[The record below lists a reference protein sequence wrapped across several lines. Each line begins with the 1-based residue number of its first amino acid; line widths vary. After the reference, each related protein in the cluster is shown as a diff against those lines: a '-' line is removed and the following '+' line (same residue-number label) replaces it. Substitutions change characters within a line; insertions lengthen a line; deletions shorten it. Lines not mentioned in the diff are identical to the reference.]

1 MASLG
6 EQSEALV
13 KGGFSNEEIKNW
25 KQEKIFELEQGGFE
39 TEEIL
44 KEFGYQ
50 PIDKG
55 PIKKIWDNI
64 ITLGKEEKKSTYEKL
79 LEVEKNEPDN
89 ISLKEKLVGETF
101 EFEKYWNRGFNMGII
116 DLIQN
121 YHQLPGNSGTG
132 LPEGYVAEPF
142 EDTGIIERNIQ
153 NLAVITKDLPVYLT
167 GALLTNLLTFGRAGK
182 TVTAAGTGFF
192 AGSIR
197 ETYLNMLQSGQVHS
211 WSEFW
216 DIYTKEGVKAGGK
229 EAIQLGS
236 AVGLGGFGKNFL
248 SKLLLRVAGFE
259 GSGAI
264 IEQELPS
271 KDQLIDSAIL
281 FGVFGL
287 AESSGAKVVNTI
299 KKTNNNAIDIATDY
313 IADKTVVE
321 DLSSKNIA
329 IPRTYEKP
337 KKQIII
343 KEDNFKKDIK
353 LETEAE
359 NTILNK
365 IKFAK
370 EEIAEPGKKN
380 KLIQGFI
387 DRLHPIYRMV
397 RQVDKTK
404 SRTGKLSVY
413 ERFRTL
419 VGMEHRAGHF
429 IEIGT
434 LDKNLKQNG
443 KSFKEILKPIGKDK
457 KAYLEFNT
465 YKVAKRII
473 ELQKRGIDH
482 GFDIK
487 AAREVVNNK
496 KLIEKYEQI
505 SKEFDA
511 YNLRVLRYA
520 KDKGLITEDAFN
532 AIVEANKNYVP
543 FSRVMDAVKGEV
555 GYTKNVSNPL
565 KRIKGSQKDI
575 IDPIETVYSNTFHI
589 IKLAERNAALI
600 EFFDFVAKNQKLFP
614 DIKKSLKTRQIK
626 IERKELEQIL
636 DSTSKNFIS
645 DKAVENFK
653 VFRKEYLEPTETQVG
668 VIRNGKFEVYEV
680 GKELAQALKDFDPKS
695 LGDITKMF
703 RLNAPARWLRAGATA
718 SPDFVFANIFR
729 DTVSAAVFSKYGFVP
744 LWSSLEGAITLAL
757 GKSGLS
763 RNSKEIYN
771 KWLRSGGMQSTLIS
785 IDRNIFDKPAFEILN
800 RGPMRNLLKTPLEY
814 LRLISEFAEN
824 MTRVSE
830 FRRTYLK
837 SKKKGMTEKE
847 AIERGGFESRDVT
860 IDYAKM
866 GLYMKGLNQVAAFY
880 NARVQG
886 YTKIYEAFRDRPGRA
901 MTMITASIILPSIY
915 FWFANKDNEVYQRQE
930 EWVKTNYWII
940 VKDGV
945 PYRISKPF
953 DLGVVF
959 GTGTEQ
965 LLDWLNTE
973 HPDELNDFLY
983 DFGISQLKNLNPTP
997 TYAMPFLEML
1007 FEKSFFTGKPL
1018 VPDYMDKQLLSKY
1031 QYTTYTSEVAKSI
1044 SRAINIM
1051 VGDHTKLDSPIV
1063 IDNFIRAWTGSLGR
1077 FVIQLTDK
1085 GLVEFGIIDDPIK
1098 PTDSLTIIPGIRAFN
1113 VRDPSGGSEFITD
1126 FYKELKK
1133 IEKEIGSIIIL
1144 EKRGENAEALKLR
1157 EKINMKNK
1165 NVLQLLSIR
1174 DAISS
1179 INYTIRNIH
1188 NTKKYTADEKRELI
1202 DIHYLLM
1209 IETAKRGLD
1218 YMNLKVDKENE
1229 R

>member
-1 MASLG
+1 MSSLA
-6 EQSEALV
+6 EQNETLI
-13 KGGFSNEEIKNW
+13 KGGFSQKEISNW
-25 KQEKIFELEQGGFE
+25 KQEKIFSLEQGGYE
-39 TEEIL
+39 QEEIL

-50 PIDKG
+50 PIERG
-55 PIKKIWDNI
+55 PIKKIWNNI

-116 DLIQN
+116 DLVQN

-142 EDTGIIERNIQ
+142 EDTGIIERNVQ

-182 TVTAAGTGFF
+182 VVTAAGTGFF

-197 ETYLNMLQSGQVHS
+197 ETYLNMLESGQVHS

-229 EAIQLGS
+229 EAIQLGA
-236 AVGLGGFGKNFL
+236 AVGLGGYGKNFI

-271 KDQLIDSAIL
+271 KDQLIDSTIL
-281 FGVFGL
+281 FGAFGL
-287 AESSGAKVVNTI
+287 AEAGGAKVVNTI
-299 KKTNNNAIDIATDY
+299 KRTNNNAIDIATDY

-321 DLSSKNIA
+321 DLSSKNID
-329 IPRTYEKP
+329 IPRAYKKP
-337 KKQIII
+337 ETKVV
-343 KEDNFKKDIK
+343 KEDAFKKDIK
-353 LETEAE
+353 LDTEAE

-365 IKFAK
+365 IRYAK
-370 EEIAEPGKKN
+370 EEVTAPGKAN
-380 KLIQGFI
+380 KLTQGFV
-387 DRLHPIYRMV
+387 DRLHPLYRMV
-397 RQVDKTK
+397 KEVDKTK

-429 IEIGT
+429 IEVGT
-434 LDKNLKQNG
+434 LNKNLVENG
-443 KSFKEILKPIGKDK
+443 KSYKEILKPIGKDK
-457 KAYLEFNT
+457 KTYLEFGA
-465 YKVAKRII
+465 YKVAKRIV
-473 ELQKRGIDH
+473 ELQERGIDH

-487 AAREVVNNK
+487 AAKEVVANK
-496 KLIEKYEQI
+496 ELVKKYEKT
-505 SKEFDA
+505 SKEFDD
-511 YNLRVLRYA
+511 YNLRVLTYV
-520 KDKGLITEDAFN
+520 KDRGLITQEAFESM
-532 AIVEANKNYVP
+532 VEANKNYVT
-543 FSRVMDAVKGEV
+543 FSRIKDSAPGEI
-555 GYTKNVSNPL
+555 GYTKNVVNPL
-565 KRIKGSQKDI
+565 KRIKGSKKDI
-575 IDPIETVYSNTFHI
+575 IDPIETAYSNTFHLV
-589 IKLAERNAALI
+589 KLAERNAALI
-600 EFFDFVAKNQKLFP
+600 EFFDFVAKNQKSFP
-614 DIKKSLKTRQIK
+614 DIQKSARTKQIK

-636 DSTSKNFIS
+636 DDTSANFIS

-668 VIRNGKFEVYEV
+668 VIRNGKFETYEV

-703 RLNAPARWLRAGATA
+703 KLNAPARWLRAGATA
-718 SPDFVFANIFR
+718 SPDFVFPNIFR
-729 DTVSAAVFSKYGFVP
+729 DTVTAAVFSKYGFVP
-744 LWSSLEGAITLAL
+744 LWSSLEGAVTLAL

-771 KWLRSGGMQSTLIS
+771 KWLRSGGMQSTLVS

-800 RGPMRNLLKTPLEY
+800 RGPIRNSLKTPLEY
-814 LRLISEFAEN
+814 LRLISEFSEN
-824 MTRVSE
+824 MTRISE
-830 FRRTYLK
+830 FKRSYAKSRRNA
-837 SKKKGMTEKE
+837 MTEKE
-847 AIERGGFESRDVT
+847 AIERGGFESRDIT

-915 FWFANKDNEVYQRQE
+915 FWFANKDNEVYQRQP
-930 EWVKTNYWII
+930 EWVKTNYWVI

-945 PYRISKPF
+945 PHRISKPF
-953 DLGVVF
+953 DLGIVF

-965 LLDWLNTE
+965 LLDWLNKE
-973 HPDELNDFLY
+973 HPDQLNDFLY
-983 DFGISQLKNLNPTP
+983 DFGISTLKSFNPTP
-997 TYAMPFLEML
+997 TFGVPILESI
-1007 FEKSFFTGKPL
+1007 FDKSFFTGKPL
-1018 VPDYMDKQLLSKY
+1018 VPDYMDKKLLSKY

-1044 SRAINIM
+1044 SRAMNIL

-1077 FVIQLTDK
+1077 FVVQMTDK
-1085 GLVEFGIIDDPIK
+1085 GLIEFGIIKDPIK
-1098 PTDSLTIIPGIRAFN
+1098 PTDKLTIIPGIRAFN
-1113 VRDPSGGSEFITD
+1113 LRDPSGQSEFITD
-1126 FYKELKK
+1126 FYKELNK
-1133 IEKEIGSIIIL
+1133 IDKEVNSIIIL
-1144 EKRGENAEALKLR
+1144 EKRGEFKEAIELR

-1174 DAISS
+1174 DALSG

-1202 DIHYLLM
+1202 DIQYLLM
-1209 IETAKRGLD
+1209 IKTAKRGLD